1 MHSMGRRTAG
11 FTLMEVLMVIIIIGI
26 LVSIAGT
33 SVGKQLSQDRIVRAT
48 SVVEGMLVEGAQ
60 LAVRRR
66 TPICIQ
72 QSGNVLQIVQRP
84 AAGPC
89 ATGTVLKSRGF
100 GPGSDLEATL
110 TLNPTAGVTIFPNG
124 RANADLTVTV
134 EGRDVQFQVRRTAT
148 GVVRRI

>member
-1 MHSMGRRTAG
+1 MHGMGRRTAG
-11 FTLMEVLMVIIIIGI
+11 FTLIEVLVVITILGI

-33 SVGKQLSQDRIVRAT
+33 SVGRQLSSDRVVRAA

-72 QSGNVLQIVQRP
+72 LSGSVLQLVQRP
-84 AAGPC
+84 AAGGC
-89 ATGTVLKSRGF
+89 AAGTVLKSRGF
-100 GPGSDLEATL
+100 GAGSDLEATL
-110 TLNPTAGVTIFPNG
+110 TLSPAEGVTIFPNG

-134 EGRDVQFQVRRTAT
+134 AGRDVQFQVRRTAT